1 MSCSPD
7 KAMKNWYDLARPC
20 SKTMRGMP
28 FLPKMAIAV
37 DMFPHTHHVE
47 LIILFEREVFVDDE
61 EEEVKKVEEAVV
73 VDETVKESVVVD
85 ETVKELQEVVED
97 MGKSSTE

>member
-61 EEEVKKVEEAVV
+61 EEEVQKVEEAA
-73 VDETVKESVVVD
+73 VVVD

-97 MGKSSTE
+97 MGKTSTE

>member
-7 KAMKNWYDLARPC
+7 KAMKNWFDLARPC
-20 SKTMRGMP
+20 SKTMHGMP

-47 LIILFEREVFVDDE
+47 LIILFEREVFVDDD
-61 EEEVKKVEEAVV
+61 EVMKVEEEGGVV
-73 VDETVKESVVVD
+73 VDETI
-85 ETVKELQEVVED
+85 KELQEVVKKADEEE
-97 MGKSSTE
+97 KK

>member
-7 KAMKNWYDLARPC
+7 KAMKNWFDLARPC

-47 LIILFEREVFVDDE
+47 LIILFEREIFVDDDE
-61 EEEVKKVEEAVV
+61 EEVVKKVEEGAA
-73 VDETVKESVVVD
+73 VDETI
-85 ETVKELQEVVED
+85 KELQDVVEN
-97 MGKSSTE
+97 MEQTSTE